1 MVNGKKLCENMRVYG
16 QVNMRLC
23 ENMKGRGSSGK
34 MAKRHE
40 DDVHNVPGRHKQ
52 YRHERI
58 YQSQSLQTLH
68 KTVNI
73 SFKTLRIEF
82 AMNIG
87 FINFSSP
94 NACFPKSNTL
104 QSCS

>member
-1 MVNGKKLCENMRVYG
+1 
-16 QVNMRLC
+16 MRLC
-23 ENMKGRGSSGK
+23 ENMKGRDSSGK
-34 MAKRHE
+34 VAKKRRE

-52 YRHERI
+52 YRHEHI

-68 KTVNI
+68 KIVNI

-87 FINFSSP
+87 FIDFSSP
-94 NACFPKSNTL
+94 NACFPTSKHTTIMFRIY
-104 QSCS
+104 